1 MGDGWLWIERLSWL
15 ISIVGIPS
23 LVFGLLALTR
33 RPSVDVGF
41 FPLSR
46 GRRFFRMVAR
56 PSNQIHLPKI
66 NSNPVTL
73 RLVVANVGRTT
84 ARELLVN
91 FSFPTLTVNQLS
103 VPSGARQ
110 VIQHPASSYP
120 LWAYH
125 VDHIHP
131 GVHHFSEV
139 HLLAIASPS
148 TIPVEY
154 EVSMADA
161 KATRGECRVVVS

>member
-15 ISIVGIPS
+15 VSIVGIPS
-23 LVFGLLALTR
+23 LVFGLLTLIR
-33 RPSVDVGF
+33 RPSIDVGF
-41 FPLSR
+41 FPLNR
-46 GRRFFRMVAR
+46 GRRFFRMVKQ
-56 PSNQIHLPKI
+56 PSNEIHMPNP
-66 NSNPVTL
+66 NSNPLTL

-91 FSFPTLTVNQLS
+91 FSFPTLSVTQVS
-103 VPSGARQ
+103 VPSGAPP
-110 VIQHPASSYP
+110 VVLHPGSRYP

-125 VDHIHP
+125 IDHIHP

-139 HLLAIASPS
+139 HLLAIRSPS

-154 EVSMADA
+154 EVTMADA
-161 KATRGECRVVVS
+161 NATRGECRVVVS